1 MELRHVRRT
10 GTAIGGFS
18 IDDRETYHIS
28 LRVEG
33 VKQYGIE
40 RDAEVDRGC
49 YSGRSEGPYE
59 LAPAHGAA
67 CLLDALGLF
76 FAPSLARRIY
86 MDAGKENFGR
96 DWEVEGCGLAPD
108 LRAPSPRRQED
119 RRPIVERWA
128 GILLIVDE

>member
-1 MELRHVRRT
+1 
-10 GTAIGGFS
+10 
-18 IDDRETYHIS
+18 
-28 LRVEG
+28 
-33 VKQYGIE
+33 
-40 RDAEVDRGC
+40 
-49 YSGRSEGPYE
+49 
-59 LAPAHGAA
+59 
-67 CLLDALGLF
+67 LLDALGLF